1 MRFVKAEKPV
11 TTTHAKLGE
20 LSVEVEVPQLESLE
34 ELAQFAGSA
43 DAALVFV
50 NNAIET
56 AAKNGARAMLRNAP
70 EDANREELTGKV
82 QTTSKEY
89 APSQASRGES
99 QKAKAQKLD
108 SVRDLVTSG
117 KEFTREELM
126 ALLEGAK

>member
-70 EDANREELTGKV
+70 EDANREELTSKV

-99 QKAKAQKLD
+99 QKAKAIKLD

>member
-1 MRFVKAEKPV
+1 MRFVKAEKAI
-11 TTTHAKLGE
+11 TTTHPKLGE
-20 LSVEVEVPQLESLE
+20 LSIEVEVPQLDSID
-34 ELAQFAGSA
+34 ELGQFAGSS
-43 DAALVFV
+43 DAALQFV

-56 AAKNGARAMLRNAP
+56 AAKNGARAILRNAP
-70 EDANREELTGKV
+70 EDANVEELTAKA
-82 QTTSKEY
+82 QSTSKDY

-99 QKAKAQKLD
+99 VKAKAQKLD